1 MKKMILTGAFL
12 VFLGISTG
20 TSATSYLCGDH
31 AIRLNLADQT
41 VSITGFSKPQ
51 PVETRTLPMRKI
63 KNGFEWTDEPPI
75 KARLNLINMEIRYGF
90 IKDGWV
96 DIRKKRKCARPSILK
111 K

>member
-1 MKKMILTGAFL
+1 MKKTILTGAFL
-12 VFLGISTG
+12 VFLGISTS

-41 VSITGFSKPQ
+41 VSITGFSRPQ

-90 IKDGWV
+90 MKDGWV